1 MNTYK
6 FTKLVRA
13 VTGRNLSFKK
23 RVSCFEIKP
32 AGETLGFE
40 NRYTVTLT
48 LPISGE
54 RNVFEWITPKSEEK
68 MLRSFITSFTS
79 KFREPN
85 PASYAN
91 YGEKNRWEGMSEEMR
106 EGAYRHHIGHMYSK
120 QDLMK
125 QIEARFASPE
135 METCLNQ
142 SGFYVT
148 EYGVGIF
155 CFWLFP
161 SVLASME
168 KMRKFL
174 KTEGVYA
181 SEEFSDARWAYRFRI
196 EAGREIHQG
205 ILNKFC
211 TLEWKGELA

>member
-1 MNTYK
+1 MNTEK
-6 FTKLVRA
+6 FTALVRA
-13 VTGRNLSFKK
+13 VTGKNLSFKE
-23 RVSCFEIKP
+23 RVSYFESKP
-32 AGETLGFE
+32 AGEALEFE
-40 NRYTVTLT
+40 KRYTVILT

-54 RNVFEWITPKSEEK
+54 RNAFEWITPKSEEK
-68 MLRSFITSFTS
+68 MLRSFITAFTS

-85 PASYAN
+85 PATYAH
-91 YGEKNRWEGMSEEMR
+91 YGEKNRWESMSEERR
-106 EGAYRHHIGHMYSK
+106 EGAYGHHVSHMYSK

-148 EYGVGIF
+148 EYGIGIF

-174 KTEGVYA
+174 KSEGFSA

-205 ILNKFC
+205 VLSKFC
-211 TLEWKGELA
+211 NLTEKGGLA